1 MATCA
6 FTLKK
11 KTPMGTRLRLE
22 IVSKINLYM
31 SISNDVAIFCLNYLQ
46 LYEKREQSEC
56 TEGMMLSCGYQL
68 V

>member
-1 MATCA
+1 
-6 FTLKK
+6 
-11 KTPMGTRLRLE
+11 MGMHLCLE
-22 IVSKINLYM
+22 IVSKINMYM

-56 TEGMMLSCGYQL
+56 TECVMLSCSYQL

>member
-1 MATCA
+1 
-6 FTLKK
+6 
-11 KTPMGTRLRLE
+11 MGTRLRLE

-46 LYEKREQSEC
+46 LYEKREQLEC

>member
-1 MATCA
+1 
-6 FTLKK
+6 
-11 KTPMGTRLRLE
+11 MGTRLRLE